1 MTVIG
6 KILVFLNLVF
16 CLIVGALVVLV
27 YSVGTNYKAV
37 NDKLRDTNGVL
48 QASNLTYQAEMA
60 KQRTDADARVAEAN
74 AKLKKAQDDRDA
86 QAETI
91 KGLRDQL
98 KDPQKNTQ
106 RHDTV
111 ATASLEEVKLRQAD
125 VEKLRTTLKD
135 EADKNVKLVLEKNK
149 LIDRATAAEIQF
161 NAVNATNQRLEG
173 QLQQLARDMAR
184 LRANLGATTTVS
196 RGKNPPPESVEGLIK
211 AADAASG
218 LVTITL
224 GSDAGLA
231 KGHTLEVFR
240 LNPIPSQSKYLGTIR
255 ILETTHTQAVG
266 QPVGRMIAPPQ
277 AGDRVASRIL
287 GS

>member
-6 KILVFLNLVF
+6 KILVFLNLLF

-27 YSVGTNYKAV
+27 YTVSTNYKAA
-37 NDKLRDTNGVL
+37 NDKLRDTNRVL
-48 QASNLTYQAEMA
+48 QASNLAYQSEML
-60 KQRTDADARVAEAN
+60 KLRTDADARIADAN
-74 AKLKKAQDDRDA
+74 AKLKKAQDEVAA
-86 QAETI
+86 QVETS

-98 KDPQKNTQ
+98 NELQQKNQ
-106 RHDTV
+106 RQDAV
-111 ATASLEEVKLRQAD
+111 ATASQEEVKLRQND
-125 VEKLRTTLKD
+125 VEKLRTTLK
-135 EADKNVKLVLEKNK
+135 EETEKNSKLVVENNK
-149 LIDRATAAEIQF
+149 LIDQATAAQIQF
-161 NAVNATNQRLEG
+161 RAVNETNQRLEA
-173 QLQQLARDMAR
+173 QLQQLARDMTR
-184 LRANLGATTTVS
+184 MRANLGATTTVS

-211 AADAASG
+211 TTDPASG

-266 QPVGRMIAPPQ
+266 QPLGRMIAQPQ